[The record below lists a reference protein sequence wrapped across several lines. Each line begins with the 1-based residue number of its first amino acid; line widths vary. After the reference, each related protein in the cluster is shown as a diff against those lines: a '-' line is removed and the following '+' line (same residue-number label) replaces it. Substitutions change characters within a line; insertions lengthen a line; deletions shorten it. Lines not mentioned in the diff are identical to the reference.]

1 MSTATAT
8 ARASHLA
15 IRPVVKDT
23 IIISVVNGFHRVVV
37 NILITSPQSMVKILQ
52 ERREETRKSPNIF
65 FESVADADDDFF
77 DKAVEGAVM
86 FALKNGEICTC
97 PSRILVHENIY
108 DRFMERVIKRT
119 NAISWLTL

>member
-1 MSTATAT
+1 
-8 ARASHLA
+8 
-15 IRPVVKDT
+15 
-23 IIISVVNGFHRVVV
+23 
-37 NILITSPQSMVKILQ
+37 MVKILQ

-97 PSRILVHENIY
+97 SSRILVHENIY

-119 NAISWLTL
+119 NAIRWVTL